1 MEINIHAVVHTHDL
15 PNILS
20 SVPHSQ
26 GKVKGIERILGAVD
40 TLEQSLME
48 VSSGSAKY
56 EHHHRAI
63 AWRIHRLPKEGQG

>member
-1 MEINIHAVVHTHDL
+1 MSSSLLNITVLLSAVD
-15 PNILS
+15 
-20 SVPHSQ
+20 SQ

-63 AWRIHRLPKEGQG
+63 AWRIPRLPKEGQGKVALTS